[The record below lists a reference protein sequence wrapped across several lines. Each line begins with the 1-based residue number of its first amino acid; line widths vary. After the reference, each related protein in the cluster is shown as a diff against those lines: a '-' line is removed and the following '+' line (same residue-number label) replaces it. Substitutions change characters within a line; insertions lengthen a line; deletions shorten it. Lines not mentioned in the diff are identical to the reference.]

1 MAFVLVG
8 MHGAA
13 EDDHGLGA
21 LGWLAAELH
30 GPLGELVPA
39 VRHGVREDAG
49 TNTRAVRD
57 CEDTHGPSS
66 PYFFGFAGMT
76 TRTVLLISATAARLA
91 ERHVTP
97 KVGVHGTVPLAS
109 VPRTFR

>member
-8 MHGAA
+8 MHCAA
-13 EDDHGLGA
+13 EDDHGVGA
-21 LGWLAAELH
+21 LGGLAAELH

-39 VRHGVREDAG
+39 VRDGVREDAG
-49 TNTRAVRD
+49 TNLGPCVTARTRTAQAL
-57 CEDTHGPSS
+57 

-76 TRTVLLISATAARLA
+76 TRTVLLLSATAARFA